1 MAKGKVNYQIPQK
14 GSVAKITAIIVAVIL
29 VISGVL
35 TAINYGSHGFTDWNV
50 RSWFN
55 SWGQGQGITDDD
67 VTEYENESTTEQEI
81 ESWHFAVTQS
91 STLDSGVLPAAE
103 QGKIEIFSGEN
114 SIANTKKGKAG
125 E

>member
-55 SWGQGQGITDDD
+55 SWGQGQNRPGHHGCRCVHQPDP
-67 VTEYENESTTEQEI
+67 
-81 ESWHFAVTQS
+81 
-91 STLDSGVLPAAE
+91 L
-103 QGKIEIFSGEN
+103 QGP
-114 SIANTKKGKAG
+114 
-125 E
+125 